1 MVRRFD
7 LVGGKAVAEA
17 AVLLCGAT
25 KEATPEGDC
34 EAILVNPWVQEMV
47 ARSKTF
53 LLEGERIREG
63 M

>member
-34 EAILVNPWVQEMV
+34 EAIL
-47 ARSKTF
+47 
-53 LLEGERIREG
+53 LEGERIREG